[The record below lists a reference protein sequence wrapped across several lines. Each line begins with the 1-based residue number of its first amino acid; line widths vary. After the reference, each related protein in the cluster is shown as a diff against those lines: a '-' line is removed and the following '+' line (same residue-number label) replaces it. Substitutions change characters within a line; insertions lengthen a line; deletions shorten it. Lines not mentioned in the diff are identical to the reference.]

1 MRLYAPPTAF
11 FAEVQ
16 TFDPHSFDFPRARS
30 GVIRRWF
37 KAMVDMSYVKLF
49 GTFLFVGAI
58 FFFVFSFSVFLFSL
72 PPHKAAAQ
80 GTAMSAPAVATGVP
94 LFPSEMHI
102 ANNGLTLLRSARVVA
117 VNGTTITVSAAW
129 GSTDFRWIVLT
140 DASSYETHNFG
151 TRFLNRD
158 GQEIS
163 PQNVLIGDYVT
174 ITGMLDTVAQE
185 PTLNADSVRN
195 LEE

>member
-16 TFDPHSFDFPRARS
+16 TFDPRSFDFPRT
-30 GVIRRWF
+30 I
-37 KAMVDMSYVKLF
+37 

-72 PPHKAAAQ
+72 PPHKVAAEGARL
-80 GTAMSAPAVATGVP
+80 APAVTTGVP
-94 LFPSEMHI
+94 LFPLEMHI
-102 ANNGLTLLRSARVVA
+102 ANNGLVLLRSARVVA
-117 VNGTTITVSAAW
+117 VHGTTIAVSTAW

-163 PQNVLIGDYVT
+163 PQDVHAGDYVT
-174 ITGMLDTVAQE
+174 ITGMLDASAQE